1 MTCYDMIIY
10 MCVCICVYIYICAY
24 INMYMYIYLYT
35 HMWKPHIV
43 SVFYSIDFIVWF
55 LVQQLLVFVYLCLF
69 HLLGT

>member
-1 MTCYDMIIY
+1 
-10 MCVCICVYIYICAY
+10 
-24 INMYMYIYLYT
+24 MYMYIYLYT